1 MYPDVLNAVLRQD
14 LGAFTH
20 KSFAT
25 IRPGDPFK
33 WNWHIQAITWHLQQV
48 AEGRIRRLI
57 ITVPPRNLKSICAS
71 AALPAWFLGRDPSRR
86 VICASYA
93 QDLSV
98 ELHNLCRS
106 VMQASWYR
114 ELYPRTR
121 LSAAK
126 NTESEFKT
134 TQGGGRLATSVDG
147 VLTGRG
153 ANLIIIDDPMKPAEA
168 MSEVT
173 RNRVRRWFDGTV
185 LSRLDD
191 KAEGAIILVM
201 QRLHVDDLAGHL
213 LERGGWH
220 HLNLPAMA
228 ETDEVIPIGPGQ
240 VHRRRTGDILHPE
253 RDSAEVLD
261 EMRQNLGTY
270 DFAAQYQQQPVPIDG
285 GLIKWS
291 WFRRFS
297 HAPAREPDDQIVQ
310 SWDTASKAGELNDYS
325 VCTTWLIRNGSYYLL
340 DVERD
345 RLDYPALKRRVLDLY
360 HRHRPHAVLIED
372 KGSGTQL
379 IQELPHAR
387 EVYPIAVTPQGD
399 KVMRASNQ
407 TAQIEAGRIVIPEDA
422 PWLGE
427 FQREVAAFP
436 NGRHDD
442 QIDSMTQFL
451 AWAMDDEFNAPRI
464 RFL

>member
-1 MYPDVLNAVLRQD
+1 MYPDVLNAILRQD

-20 KSFAT
+20 KAFAT

-33 WNWHIQAITWHLQQV
+33 WNWHIQSIAWHLQQV
-48 AEGRIRRLI
+48 ADGRIRRLI

-71 AALPAWFLGRDPSRR
+71 VALPAWFLGRDPSRR

-93 QDLSV
+93 QELST
-98 ELHNLCRS
+98 ELHNLCRG

-121 LSAAK
+121 LSPAK

-134 TQGGGRLATSVDG
+134 TQGGGRLATSVEG

-153 ANLIIIDDPMKPAEA
+153 ANLIIIDDPMKPLDA
-168 MSEVT
+168 MSET
-173 RNRVRRWFDGTV
+173 ARARVQRWYDGTV

-240 VHRRRTGDILHPE
+240 VHRRRIGDLLHPE
-253 RDSAEVLD
+253 RDSADVL
-261 EMRQNLGTY
+261 EEIRRTLGPY
-270 DFAAQYQQQPVPIDG
+270 DYPAQYQQQPVPIDG
-285 GLIKWS
+285 GLIKGS
-291 WFRRFS
+291 WFRRYK
-297 HAPAREPDDQIVQ
+297 HALIREPGDQIVQ
-310 SWDTASKAGELNDYS
+310 SLDTASKAGELNDYS
-325 VCTTWLIRNGSYYLL
+325 VCTTWLIREGRYYLL
-340 DVERD
+340 DVERV
-345 RLDYPALKRRVLDLY
+345 RLDYPDLKRRVLELY
-360 HRHRPHAVLIED
+360 HQHRPHAMLIED

-379 IQELPHAR
+379 IQELSYTGAAF
-387 EVYPIAVTPQGD
+387 PIAINPQGD

-407 TAQIEAGRIVIPEDA
+407 SGQIEAGRVFLPEDA
-422 PWLGE
+422 PWLIE
-427 FQREVAAFP
+427 FEREIAAFP

-442 QIDSMTQFL
+442 QVDSMTQFL
-451 AWAMDDEFNAPRI
+451 TWAMDDEFNVPRI
-464 RFL
+464 RSL